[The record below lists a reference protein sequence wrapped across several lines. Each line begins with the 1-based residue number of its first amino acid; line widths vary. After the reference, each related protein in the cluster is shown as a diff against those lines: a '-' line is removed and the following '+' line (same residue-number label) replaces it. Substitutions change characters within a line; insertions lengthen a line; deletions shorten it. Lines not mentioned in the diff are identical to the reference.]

1 MKTTVVN
8 LFGGPGTGKS
18 TNAALTFG
26 KLKVRGITAEYIPE
40 YAKDLVWEERHHALS
55 YQPYLSAKQI
65 YRIQRVIG
73 KVPVII
79 TDSPILLS
87 LIYGKDFLP
96 GFADHLWEVWDS
108 WDTMNFF
115 LIRDDEKHPYVPLG
129 RTQSNLDEAEEIDR
143 KVENFLNY
151 NEVRHAALKVREGEE
166 TANILTDLIEEH
178 VSE

>member
-26 KLKVRGITAEYIPE
+26 KLKVRGITAEYITE
-40 YAKDLVWEERHHALS
+40 FAKDLVWEERHHALGE
-55 YQPYLSAKQI
+55 QPYLAAKQA
-65 YRIQRVIG
+65 YRIQRCLG

-87 LIYGKDFLP
+87 LIYGENLGP
-96 GFADHLWEVWDS
+96 AYEDHIWEVWDS

-115 LIRDDEKHPYVPLG
+115 LIRDDEKHPYVSLG
-129 RTQSNLDEAEEIDR
+129 RTQENVSEAEEVDR
-143 KVENFLNY
+143 KVENFLSY
-151 NEVRHAALKVREGEE
+151 HEVRHAALRVREGEE

-178 VSE
+178 ISE

>member
-26 KLKVRGITAEYIPE
+26 KLKVRGISAEYITE
-40 YAKDLVWEERHHALS
+40 FAKDLVWEERHHALG

-65 YRIQRVIG
+65 YRIQRVMD
-73 KVPVII
+73 KVPVVI

-87 LIYGKDFLP
+87 LIYGDELQR

-108 WDTMNFF
+108 WNTMNFF
-115 LIRDDEKHPYVPLG
+115 LIRDNEKHPYVPLG
-129 RTQSNLDEAEEIDR
+129 RTQANVTEAEAIDW
-143 KVENFLNY
+143 KIENFLCY
-151 NEVRHAALKVREGEE
+151 HEVRHAALRVRDGEE
-166 TANILTDLIEEH
+166 TANILTELIEEH
-178 VSE
+178 VQ